1 MTRGAKPMERSVETA
16 KRSIERRDNRYWNY
30 LAQTGQ
36 LAGNAD
42 KTWYFVHGLA
52 LAIENKDV

>member
-1 MTRGAKPMERSVETA
+1 MPTTKPTEKSIKSA
-16 KRSIERRDNRYWNY
+16 KRSIERRDGRYRNH

-42 KTWYFVHGLA
+42 KTWYFIHGLA
-52 LAIENKDV
+52 LAIENEDV